1 MEKYN
6 FKEGRE
12 LGQRLKYLEKLWVE
26 NNFEISDKDVD
37 KAFLN

>member
-1 MEKYN
+1 MEKYD
-6 FKEGRE
+6 FKEGKE
-12 LGQRLKYLEKLWVE
+12 LGQRLKNLEKLWVE